1 MRTRFLLSVLAMLLI
16 MMTAVLFVLHKQQ
29 AAVWVTSASTTLNN
43 DEQQALLI
51 QAYRQLLYAQIAAAQ
66 SYPMLSRRRGDEGVV
81 QVGFVLQA
89 SGEISQLVLV
99 ESSGV
104 AALDEAALAIF
115 SHTLNMRLTPIPT
128 ALNKTRWQF
137 SIPIAYRLVAPAP

>member
-1 MRTRFLLSVLAMLLI
+1 MRTRFFLSVLAMLLM

-29 AAVWVTSASTTLNN
+29 IAVLVTSTSTASSNA
-43 DEQQALLI
+43 QQAALV
-51 QAYRQLLYAQIAAAQ
+51 QAYQQLLYAQIAAAQ

-81 QVGFVLQA
+81 QVRFVLQA

-115 SHTLNMRLTPIPT
+115 SHTLTMRLTPIPA
-128 ALNKTRWQF
+128 ALNKASWQF
-137 SIPIAYRLVAPAP
+137 SIPIAYQLVAPAP